1 LQSLIGSL
9 SFKTMGN
16 DFDISSLENK
26 VKRLKDEFDSELSSA
41 KEEQDISRI
50 KSKYIGKKGLLQ
62 DLFKLIPQISESE
75 RKLAGKILNDFK
87 QYVEEK
93 LEDLKSALER
103 KQVEFSED
111 ITLPG
116 RRSFSANL
124 HPITVALR
132 EITEIFEKMGFEVES
147 GPEMEEDWYN
157 FTALNI
163 PPDHPARD
171 MQDTFYLEDGRL
183 LRTHTSPVQIRAM
196 EKRKGVLPIKIIA
209 PGRVFR
215 RDWDAT
221 HSPVFHQVEGLFVDK
236 KVKMSD
242 LFGVLEFFFKK
253 FFGEGTRVRFRP
265 SYFPF
270 TEPSAEVDISCV
282 CSGKS
287 KDCKVCKGSGFLE
300 VAGCGMVH
308 PEVFRSVGYEGVQ
321 GFAFGMGVERLAM
334 IKFGIS
340 DIRLL
345 FGENYIAF
353 KKTFF

>member
-1 LQSLIGSL
+1 
-9 SFKTMGN
+9 M
-16 DFDISSLENK
+16 DISSLEEQIK
-26 VKRLKDEFDSELSSA
+26 KLKEEFDLEAAGVKDEG
-41 KEEQDISRI
+41 DISRI
-50 KSKYIGKKGLLQ
+50 KSKYIGKKGILQ
-62 DLFKLIPQISESE
+62 DLFKIIPQLQSEE
-75 RKLAGKILNDFK
+75 RKTAGRILNELK
-87 QYVEEK
+87 EYIERR
-93 LEDLKSALER
+93 LETLKSNLER

-116 RRSFSANL
+116 RKNFSANL
-124 HPITVALR
+124 HPVTIALR
-132 EITEIFEKMGFEVES
+132 EITQIFEKMGFEIED
-147 GPEMEEDWYN
+147 GPEIEEDWFN

-196 EKRKGVLPIKIIA
+196 LKRKGILPIKIIA

-221 HSPVFHQVEGLFVDK
+221 HSPVFHQVEGLFVDR
-236 KVKMSD
+236 KVRMSD

-270 TEPSAEVDISCV
+270 TEPSAEVDVSCI
-282 CSGKS
+282 CGGNS

-308 PEVFRSVGYEGVQ
+308 PEVFKSVGYEGVQ

-340 DIRLL
+340 DIRML
-345 FGENYIAF
+345 FGENFVAF
-353 KKTFF
+353 KKSFL